1 MLDEKAS
8 KKSLVYDFKKKNVF
22 SIFLA
27 LCIKPESARYFTLL
41 KPLLSPIKSIG
52 CEAARLTGVSFTSAL
67 GGKDVRFGL

>member
-8 KKSLVYDFKKKNVF
+8 KKSLVYDLKKNVF

-67 GGKDVRFGL
+67 GGKDVRLGL